1 MLSKMRSICAV
12 ILVILHVFPAIQTI
26 YVETEVLELRD
37 HTFILEIIEGDKT
50 NRSSIKG
57 VHIKSYNGRKL
68 STDMCETY
76 PNLHTYHGYH
86 LTLESV
92 DQDALVTCKDLKIIR
107 LSSNNIKVLA
117 SDTFNRNTLLE
128 IIDVYDNE
136 IDEIPVDLFKGL
148 VNLKELYLSNNN
160 LVYLPTE
167 AFRDL
172 KKLYKITLNS
182 NPLLDL
188 DVQGLIEYMPA
199 LTAAN
204 IEDTDI
210 KCGKMRTIVYLFSER
225 QIVFYIGV
233 DRERGRT
240 FTPSEFRGHKCLSNE
255 QYDRELLLRQKIP
268 DTIRK
273 VAEMHQ
279 QMQDLIKN
287 VTKLISLLKK

>member
-1 MLSKMRSICAV
+1 M
-12 ILVILHVFPAIQTI
+12 PAIQAI
-26 YVETEVLELRD
+26 YVETEVLEIRD
-37 HTFILEIIEGDKT
+37 RTFILEIIEGDKT
-50 NRSSIKG
+50 NKSTIKG
-57 VHIKSYNGRKL
+57 VHIKSHNKRRL
-68 STDMCETY
+68 STDLCETY
-76 PNLHTYHGYH
+76 PNLDTYHGYH
-86 LTLESV
+86 LTIESV
-92 DQDALVTCKDLKIIR
+92 EEDALVSCKDLKVIR

-117 SDTFNRNTLLE
+117 PNTFNRNTLLE

-136 IDEIPVDLFKGL
+136 IDEIPHDLFKGL

-160 LVYLPTE
+160 LVHLPTE

-172 KKLYKITLNS
+172 KKLFKITLNS

-188 DVQGLIEYMPA
+188 DVEGLIEYLPA

-210 KCGKMRTIVYLFSER
+210 KCSKMRTIVYIFSER

-240 FTPSEFRGHKCLSNE
+240 FVPSEFRGHKCLSNE
-255 QYDRELLLRQKIP
+255 QYDRELLLRKKIP
-268 DTIRK
+268 DTINK
-273 VAEMHQ
+273 VAEMHI

-287 VTKLISLLKK
+287 VTKMISLLKK